1 MNRSAIKK
9 MGRFVNLVLIFTLV
23 FMSCPW
29 TEAAAAKKKPQTAT
43 FRIISTTDMH
53 GQVSTT
59 HYDTASV
66 KPGSL
71 AQAYTLIK
79 EARQEAGTRNTM
91 TVDTGDSIY
100 GYAADYILDK
110 SGEDALQPI
119 YKAMSLVNYD
129 AIALG
134 NHDFDYGYGYIDK
147 QLELSGLRQ

>member
-9 MGRFVNLVLIFTLV
+9 LGRFVNLVLIFVLV

-29 TEAAAAKKKPQTAT
+29 TEAAAAKKKPQKPQPQTAM

-59 HYDTASV
+59 HYDTASE

-79 EARQEAGTRNTM
+79 QARQ
-91 TVDTGDSIY
+91 
-100 GYAADYILDK
+100 
-110 SGEDALQPI
+110 
-119 YKAMSLVNYD
+119 
-129 AIALG
+129 
-134 NHDFDYGYGYIDK
+134 
-147 QLELSGLRQ
+147 